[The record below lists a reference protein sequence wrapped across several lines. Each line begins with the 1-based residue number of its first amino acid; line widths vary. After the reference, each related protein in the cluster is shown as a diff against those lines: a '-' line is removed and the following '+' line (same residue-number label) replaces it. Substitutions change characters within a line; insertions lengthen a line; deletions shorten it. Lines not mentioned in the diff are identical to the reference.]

1 MKKEIKTFSG
11 AMNLDDSNDIIPNG
25 HHKEARNG
33 VFRGNPGF
41 LKFQAIRGNR
51 KVTNSQLKTNSRP

>member
-1 MKKEIKTFSG
+1 MKQEVKTFSG
-11 AMNLDDSNDIIPNG
+11 AMNLDDSNDIMPHV

-33 VFRGNPGF
+33 VFRGNVGL

-51 KVTNSQLKTNSRP
+51 KVTNSQLKTNNRP